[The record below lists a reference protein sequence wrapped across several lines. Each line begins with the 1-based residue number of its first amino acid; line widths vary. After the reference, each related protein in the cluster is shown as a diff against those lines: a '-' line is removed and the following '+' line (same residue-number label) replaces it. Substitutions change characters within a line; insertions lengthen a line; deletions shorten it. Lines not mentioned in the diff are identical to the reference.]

1 MNIQRVT
8 QASVKVDKKILGSIK
23 QGLLCFVCAMPEDT
37 LETCSKAAK
46 KIANLRMFSDETGKM
61 NRSILDV
68 GGSVLLVS
76 QFTLAAETKKGNR
89 PDFKNVL
96 EPQKAKKLFYILK
109 SELQKENIVIET
121 GRFGSHMEIALVN
134 DGPVT
139 IPLEVK

>member
-1 MNIQRVT
+1 
-8 QASVKVDKKILGSIK
+8 
-23 QGLLCFVCAMPEDT
+23 MPEDT

-139 IPLEVK
+139 LPLEVK